1 MYVDESY
8 RTEDSICEPKRIGC
22 QWLNIFTIFLGKKIL
37 FTILEKKEKENSA
50 I

>member
-22 QWLNIFTIFLGKKIL
+22 QWLNFFTIFLEKISL
-37 FTILEKKEKENSA
+37 QFSRKKEKENSA